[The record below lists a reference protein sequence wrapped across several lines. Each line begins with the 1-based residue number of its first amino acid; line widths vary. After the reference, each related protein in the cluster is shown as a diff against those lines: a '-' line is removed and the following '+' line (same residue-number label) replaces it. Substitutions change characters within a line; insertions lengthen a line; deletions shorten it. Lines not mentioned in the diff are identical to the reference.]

1 MFRFVAPP
9 LKFLTILLVGL
20 CSISG
25 LQAQIKTSAAELP
38 PNEATLKSLITAIES
53 QELAVREK
61 RSQLDKAVTPE
72 ERKSLFDELTNL
84 TNKLNQTSHDLTS
97 VASGIPYDHVI
108 SDKSSAPLSLQ
119 KEISDL
125 LVPVISVLK
134 EATEKPRAVESLS
147 SQIESGKEHI
157 ASLKNSI
164 ENIRERL
171 PAYQDPLVKEK
182 LGAILHALETDLK
195 ESENDLSIQE
205 HRRDDLKAGQKSLIA
220 TSSELFSKY
229 FQVRLLNLFL
239 AVGTFVTLLFGA
251 RLTYQYVN
259 RFGILARHGKPSFY
273 RRLIDV
279 LYYGLT
285 FFGAMF
291 AAILVLYVRGDWML
305 LSLGFLFLAGLAL
318 VAKNAI
324 PHYYEQTRL
333 LLNLGEIREGE
344 RIVIDQVPWLVE
356 SLNFFTTLSNPRLTG
371 GQLRIPIR
379 QLSTM
384 VSRPY
389 DPKEPW
395 FPCEEGDW
403 VSLDDGSL
411 GRVILQTPEQVQLIF
426 IGGTRKTYR
435 VSAFLNGN
443 PRSLSQGF
451 RISVQIGLDYRHQ
464 EEISQQIP
472 TTMQG
477 DIHKGLLDEID
488 REHLHHVFVE
498 FSAIAASSL
507 NLFIGADLTGELAQK
522 HDQLTRT
529 LQRLAIESCQRN
541 GWSIAL
547 PQLNLHLPTT
557 SELRPLPG

>member
-1 MFRFVAPP
+1 MLSFVVRRSLILAS
-9 LKFLTILLVGL
+9 LLVSL
-20 CSISG
+20 ATTASLPAQTHTPPSG
-25 LQAQIKTSAAELP
+25 LP
-38 PNEATLKSLITAIES
+38 PNEAALKSLINAIET
-53 QELAVREK
+53 QEQAVKEK
-61 RSQLDKAVTPE
+61 RAQLDKAVTPE
-72 ERKSLFDELTNL
+72 EQKSLFDELTSL
-84 TNKLNQTSHDLTS
+84 TNKLYQTSHDLTS
-97 VASGIPYDHVI
+97 VASGIPYDHVA
-108 SDKSSAPLSLQ
+108 SDKGAPPLSLQ
-119 KEISDL
+119 KEINDL

-134 EATEKPRAVESLS
+134 EATEKPRAIETLT
-147 SQIESGKEHI
+147 SQIESGREHV
-157 ASLKNSI
+157 ARLKTSI
-164 ENIRERL
+164 ENIRNRL
-171 PAYQDPLVKEK
+171 PAYQDISVKQR
-182 LGAILHALETDLK
+182 LESVLATLEADLR
-195 ESENDLSIQE
+195 ETENDLNIQG
-205 HRRDDLKAGQKSLIA
+205 HRRDDLKAGQKSILA

-239 AVGTFVTLLFGA
+239 AISTFLVLSFGA

-259 RFGILARHGKPSFY
+259 RFSFLTKRGKPSFY

-279 LYYGLT
+279 LYYSLT
-285 FFGAMF
+285 FFGAIF

-305 LSLGFLFLAGLAL
+305 LSLGVLFLAGLAL

-403 VSLDDGSL
+403 VSLDDGAL
-411 GRVILQTPEQVQLIF
+411 GRIILQTPEQVQMVF
-426 IGGTRKTYR
+426 IGGIRKTYS
-435 VSAFLNGN
+435 VSTFLENN
-443 PRSLSQGF
+443 PKNLSQGF
-451 RISVQIGLDYRHQ
+451 RIATSIGLDYRHQ
-464 EEISQQIP
+464 KQIAKEIPASLQS
-472 TTMQG
+472 
-477 DIHKGLLDEID
+477 DIHQRLIEEID

-498 FSAIAASSL
+498 FNSAAASSL
-507 NLFIGADLTGELAQK
+507 DLYIGADVTGDLASK
-522 HDQLTRT
+522 HDQLSRT
-529 LQRLAIESCQRN
+529 LQRLALESCQQH

-547 PQLNLHLPTT
+547 PQLNLHLPDSAPQT
-557 SELRPLPG
+557 LPH

>member
-1 MFRFVAPP
+1 MFCFVARR
-9 LKFLTILLVGL
+9 LLILMILMVGFA
-20 CSISG
+20 SNARV
-25 LQAQIKTSAAELP
+25 QAQFKSAPSDLP
-38 PNEATLKSLITAIES
+38 LNEAALRSLISAIET
-53 QELAVREK
+53 QEQAVREK

-84 TNKLNQTSHDLTS
+84 TNKLNQTSRDLTS

-108 SDKSSAPLSLQ
+108 SDKGSTPLSLQ

-134 EATEKPRAVESLS
+134 EATEKPRAIETLT
-147 SQIESGKEHI
+147 SQIESGREHV
-157 ASLKNSI
+157 SKLKTSI
-164 ENIRERL
+164 ENIRKRL
-171 PAYQDPLVKEK
+171 PAYQDVIVKQRLETI
-182 LGAILHALETDLK
+182 LGALETDLR
-195 ESENDLSIQE
+195 ETENDLSIQE
-205 HRRDDLKAGQKSLIA
+205 HRRDDLKAGQKSLLA

-229 FQVRLLNLFL
+229 FRVRLLNLFL
-239 AVGTFVTLLFGA
+239 AIATFVILSFGA
-251 RLTYQYVN
+251 RLSYQYVN
-259 RFGILARHGKPSFY
+259 RFSFLTKHGKPSFY
-273 RRLIDV
+273 RRLTDV
-279 LYYGLT
+279 FYYGLT
-285 FFGAMF
+285 FFGAIF

-324 PHYYEQTRL
+324 PHYYDQTRL

-371 GQLRIPIR
+371 GKLRIPIR

-395 FPCEEGDW
+395 FPSEEGDW

-411 GRVILQTPEQVQLIF
+411 GRVILQTPEQVQMVF
-426 IGGTRKTYR
+426 IGGTRKTYS
-435 VSAFLNGN
+435 VAAFLNQN

-451 RISVQIGLDYRHQ
+451 RISTIIGLDYSHQ
-464 EEISQQIP
+464 EDIAKNIP
-472 TTMQG
+472 AAMQS
-477 DIHKGLLDEID
+477 DIHKALLDEID

-498 FSAIAASSL
+498 FAAAAASSL
-507 NLFIGADLTGELAQK
+507 HLFIGADLTGDLAQK

-529 LQRLAIESCQRN
+529 LQRLAVESCQQH

-547 PQLNLHLPTT
+547 PQMNLHLPGSTQALP
-557 SELRPLPG
+557 LR

>member
-1 MFRFVAPP
+1 MFCFVIRR
-9 LKFLTILLVGL
+9 LWILTILVVCLASHCNL
-20 CSISG
+20 E
-25 LQAQIKTSAAELP
+25 AQLPTAPSNLP
-38 PNEATLKSLITAIES
+38 PNEATLRSLVNAIET
-53 QELAVREK
+53 QELAVQEK
-61 RSQLDKAVTPE
+61 RAQLDKAVTPE
-72 ERKSLFDELTNL
+72 ERKSLYDELTTL
-84 TNKLNQTSHDLTS
+84 TSKLTQTSQDLTS

-108 SDKSSAPLSLQ
+108 SDKGATPLSVQ
-119 KEISDL
+119 KEINDL

-134 EATEKPRAVESLS
+134 EATEKPRAIETLTNH
-147 SQIESGKEHI
+147 IESGKEHVTR
-157 ASLKNSI
+157 LKTSI
-164 ENIRERL
+164 ENIKKRL
-171 PAYQDPLVKEK
+171 PVYQDAVIKQK
-182 LGAILHALETDLK
+182 LETILAELEADLR
-195 ESENDLSIQE
+195 ETENDISIQE
-205 HRRDDLKAGQKSLIA
+205 HRRDDLKAGQKSLLA
-220 TSSELFSKY
+220 TTSELFSKY

-239 AVGTFVTLLFGA
+239 AIATFVILSFGA

-259 RFGILARHGKPSFY
+259 RFSFLTKRGKASFY
-273 RRLIDV
+273 RRLTGV
-279 LYYGLT
+279 LYYSLT
-285 FFGAMF
+285 FFGAIF

-344 RIVIDQVPWLVE
+344 RIVIDKVPWLVE

-411 GRVILQTPEQVQLIF
+411 GRIILQTPEQVQMVF
-426 IGGTRKTYR
+426 IGGTRKTYS
-435 VSAFLNGN
+435 VSAFLSQN
-443 PRSLSQGF
+443 PGSLSQGF
-451 RISVQIGLDYRHQ
+451 RISTSIGLDYKHQ
-464 EEISQQIP
+464 EDIAKNIP
-472 TTMQG
+472 ATMQS
-477 DIHKGLLDEID
+477 DIHKALLDEID

-498 FSAIAASSL
+498 FAAAAASSL
-507 NLFIGADLTGELAQK
+507 HLFIGADLTGDLAQK

-529 LQRLAIESCQRN
+529 LQRLAVESCQQR

-547 PQLNLHLPTT
+547 PQLNLHLPDA
-557 SELRPLPG
+557 SIAPLTR